1 MSHSCVKAGLPEPL
15 FNEEQGAIWL
25 TFPQA
30 GNTDAIAKGSEKS
43 SEKSSERILAILAET
58 PEISAAEIAER
69 IGITSRAVEKNLARL
84 KAAGKI
90 LRIGPY
96 KGGHWAV
103 VR

>member
-1 MSHSCVKAGLPEPL
+1 M
-15 FNEEQGAIWL
+15 
-25 TFPQA
+25 
-30 GNTDAIAKGSEKS
+30 
-43 SEKSSERILAILAET
+43 AILAVT

-96 KGGHWAV
+96 KGGRWAV